1 MKNLKDY
8 IHLYI
13 GCLVQ
18 YPDTDGTLITAKLT
32 GVTEGDGV
40 ETTYLEVQK
49 HEHGETVGD
58 LLAWKSNGNHNSD
71 ALHLKLVLRPLD
83 SMTDDELK
91 EWAILRGYKEFPNF
105 KRHPLGF
112 EFGDGGAMTFLSYMP
127 PYGDRHTAD
136 QLLWFLSKR
145 LDLFGLKEA
154 GLAVYETDIKT
165 DNGAHSF
172 TEESDVGHYYEKAHT
187 AEDDTTEEFTIA
199 QQKCCDLLIN
209 ELMQKWHMP
218 IGQARDVG
226 RDIYFRFIYN
236 RKYESEVQEL
246 KSQID
251 AAGIAS
257 EKQKIKNLTTLLDRA
272 HGYVDD
278 VVLYNE
284 IEKTLNKTAG

>member
-49 HEHGETVGD
+49 HEHGETHGD
-58 LLAWKSNGNHNSD
+58 YLSWKSNGNHNSD
-71 ALHLKLVLRPLD
+71 ALHLRLVLRPLD

-112 EFGDGGAMTFLSYMP
+112 EFGDGGSMTFLSYMP

-145 LDLFGLKEA
+145 LDMFGLKEA
-154 GLAVYETDIKT
+154 GLAVYETDLKT

-172 TEESDVGHYYEKAHT
+172 SEAMGLPSAPQNPPDIYSSVMNHAYT
-187 AEDDTTEEFTIA
+187 AEIE
-199 QQKCCDLLIN
+199 
-209 ELMQKWHMP
+209 
-218 IGQARDVG
+218 
-226 RDIYFRFIYN
+226 
-236 RKYESEVQEL
+236 
-246 KSQID
+246 
-251 AAGIAS
+251 AG
-257 EKQKIKNLTTLLDRA
+257 KKKIKELTALLDRA

-278 VVLYNE
+278 VCLYNE
-284 IEKTLNKTAG
+284 IEKFLNKTAG